1 MPLTTSD
8 RIRDIVQAGSLL
20 SISGALLI
28 GAVGPVTAETVVGP
42 APAPIETR
50 TEADMAEPIHP
61 FDPEDMAAAATQ
73 ARKIEVQREKRAA
86 ARAQRSSG
94 PMFTPTR
101 NYNLSARYGQAGGW
115 SRGYHTGLD
124 FAAAPG
130 TPVFAALAG
139 KVIEVGDAGAY
150 GTNIVILHDNGRKT
164 RYAHLSSTDVR
175 EGQKV
180 LRGEHIGAVGTT
192 GNSTGPHLHFEVF
205 SGKGEEDFRNPADFL

>member
-1 MPLTTSD
+1 MTTSD

-20 SISGALLI
+20 SVSGALLI
-28 GAVGPVTAETVVGP
+28 GAVGPVNAETFVEP
-42 APAPIETR
+42 APAPIEAL
-50 TEADMAEPIHP
+50 EEPEVANPIHP
-61 FDPEDMAAAATQ
+61 LDPDEMAAAAEQ
-73 ARKIEVQREKRAA
+73 AKKIEVQREKRAA

-139 KVIEVGDAGAY
+139 KVIEVGYAGAY
-150 GTNIVILHDNGRKT
+150 GINIVILHDNGRKT
-164 RYAHLSSTDVR
+164 RYAHLSATDVSQ
-175 EGQKV
+175 GQKV
-180 LRGEHIGAVGTT
+180 LRGQRIGAVGST

-205 SGKGEEDFRNPADFL
+205 TGKGEESFRNPAEFL

>member
-1 MPLTTSD
+1 MPLSTSD

-20 SISGALLI
+20 SITGALLI
-28 GAVGPVTAETVVGP
+28 GALPAVAAEPVPEPEP
-42 APAPIETR
+42 APVEVV
-50 TEADMAEPIHP
+50 EEPVEPVHP
-61 FDPEDMAAAATQ
+61 FDPADMAAAAKQ
-73 ARKIEVQREKRAA
+73 AKKIEDQRAKRAA

-101 NYNLSARYGQAGGW
+101 NYNLSARYGQPGSW

-139 KVIEVGDAGAY
+139 KVIEVGYAGAY
-150 GTNIVILHDNGRKT
+150 GNNIVIQHDNGRKT
-164 RYAHLSSTDVR
+164 RYAHLSSTNVSQ
-175 EGQKV
+175 GQKV
-180 LRGEHIGAVGTT
+180 LRGEHIGAVGST

-205 SGKGEEDFRNPADFL
+205 TGTGEENFRNPADFL

>member
-1 MPLTTSD
+1 MPLSTSD

-20 SISGALLI
+20 SITGALFV
-28 GAVGPVTAETVVGP
+28 GAIPPVAAEVVPEPEP
-42 APAPIETR
+42 APVEVVVEE
-50 TEADMAEPIHP
+50 EAEDRIHP
-61 FDPEDMAAAATQ
+61 FDPADMAAAAKQ
-73 ARKIEVQREKRAA
+73 AKKIELQREKRAA

-139 KVIEVGDAGAY
+139 KVIEVGYAGAY
-150 GTNIVILHDNGRKT
+150 GNNIVILHDNGRKT
-164 RYAHLSSTDVR
+164 RYAHLSSTNVKQ
-175 EGQKV
+175 GQKV
-180 LRGEHIGAVGTT
+180 LRGEHIGAVGST

-205 SGKGEEDFRNPADFL
+205 TGKGEESFRNPGDFL